1 MSKALTTQFRIV
13 PQFGIPESNNLPPAG
28 PNIFVL
34 RVVKGHA
41 PHNAGFGTVPSPV
54 VPIIPVELDYKPGGR
69 DYGIGRELHGKRALP
84 FVFNAYRVQHGVT
97 KCLGLC
103 HLPRLLDYLHPDKH
117 FPASGVSVTTIQGAV
132 SNPIV
137 SGRAAGRGPP
147 ERVSADFARVLSL
160 VPALVFV
167 VAIEGAEK
175 PFALTDSGSL
185 HVELRAALFALPIFT
200 SPPSSRSTLP
210 RAPALIYVVVPVG
223 LCAASFADE
232 SFSRCNPFALQGA
245 EAGSSCPRTTHPE
258 VTPAN
263 LTVLISRAG
272 GFAFTFHRTESRFVR
287 ILTPSLK

>member
-1 MSKALTTQFRIV
+1 M
-13 PQFGIPESNNLPPAG
+13 
-28 PNIFVL
+28 
-34 RVVKGHA
+34 
-41 PHNAGFGTVPSPV
+41 
-54 VPIIPVELDYKPGGR
+54 PIIPIELDYETGGR
-69 DYGIGRELHGKRALP
+69 DYGIGRELHGKGALS
-84 FVFNAYRVQHGVT
+84 FIFNTYRVQHGVT
-97 KCLGLC
+97 KCLGLR
-103 HLPRLLDYLHPDKH
+103 HLPGLLDCLHPDKH
-117 FPASGVSVTTIQGAV
+117 FPASGVSVPAPDGAV

-137 SGRAAGRGPP
+137 SGRATGRGPA
-147 ERVSADFARVLSL
+147 EGAAARLARVLGL

-200 SPPSSRSTLP
+200 RPPGSRSTRP

-258 VTPAN
+258 GTPAN
-263 LTVLISRAG
+263 LTVLISRSG
-272 GFAFTFHRTESRFVR
+272 GFAFTFPRTESRFVR